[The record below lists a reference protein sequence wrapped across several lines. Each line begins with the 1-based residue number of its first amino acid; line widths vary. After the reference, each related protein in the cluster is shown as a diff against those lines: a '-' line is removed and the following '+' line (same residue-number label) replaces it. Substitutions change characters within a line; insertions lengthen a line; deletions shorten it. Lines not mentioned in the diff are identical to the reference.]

1 MRLRS
6 LTYLITLSLAAF
18 VAVPGS
24 ALAQEIA
31 LRVNGELITS
41 HNIVQ
46 RTLFQN
52 LPSLQNRIS
61 DFYERLNA
69 LLASDKVKETF
80 QQKMSAAQPR
90 TPKEAQRVAERINKE
105 LIEDATMQILSERG
119 ATRKSVIDALI
130 DDKLKL
136 QAAKQ
141 LGIEIT
147 DEEVVKDIILDRL
160 ANGEEPDVN
169 AYYAP
174 RMAYGIGR
182 KTIQQIIRAEL
193 AWRAVMNHTYGPPK
207 VLERN
212 SAYESFSRGYL
223 EKLKQNATISPGIGA
238 SGRGCV
244 RSPSAKTSLEC
255 FCARRY

>member
-1 MRLRS
+1 M
-6 LTYLITLSLAAF
+6 TA
-18 VAVPGS
+18 PES

-31 LRVNGELITS
+31 IRVNGELITS
-41 HNIVQ
+41 HDIVQ

-69 LLASDKVKETF
+69 LLAGDKVKGKFE
-80 QQKMSAAQPR
+80 QKMSAAQPR
-90 TPKEAQRVAERINKE
+90 SPAEARQVAERINKE

-136 QAAKQ
+136 QAAKR

-147 DEEVVKDIILDRL
+147 DEEVVKEIIAERL
-160 ANGEEPDVN
+160 AEGEEPDVN

-174 RMAYGIGR
+174 RVAYGIGR
-182 KTIQQIIRAEL
+182 KTIQEIIRAEL
-193 AWRAVMNHTYGPPK
+193 AWRAVMNQTYGPPM

-212 SAYESFSRGYL
+212 SVYENFSRGYL
-223 EKLKQNATISPGIGA
+223 DKLRRNATIN
-238 SGRGCV
+238 R
-244 RSPSAKTSLEC
+244 K
-255 FCARRY
+255 

>member
-1 MRLRS
+1 
-6 LTYLITLSLAAF
+6 LAAF

-31 LRVNGELITS
+31 IRVNGELITS
-41 HNIVQ
+41 HDIVQ

-69 LLASDKVKETF
+69 LLAGDKVKEKF
-80 QQKMSAAQPR
+80 RQKMSAAQPR

-136 QAAKQ
+136 QAAKR

-147 DEEVVKDIILDRL
+147 DEEVVKDIVSDRL

-182 KTIQQIIRAEL
+182 KTIQEIIRAEL

-223 EKLKQNATISPGIGA
+223 EKLRQNAIVY
-238 SGRGCV
+238 R
-244 RSPSAKTSLEC
+244 E
-255 FCARRY
+255 

>member
-1 MRLRS
+1 MHLRS

-31 LRVNGELITS
+31 IHVNGELITS
-41 HNIVQ
+41 HDIVQ
-46 RTLFQN
+46 RTLFHS

-61 DFYERLNA
+61 DFYERLNT
-69 LLASDKVKETF
+69 LLAGNKVKEKF

-90 TPKEAQRVAERINKE
+90 ASQEAQRLAEPINKQ

-119 ATRKSVIDALI
+119 AMRKTVIDALI
-130 DDKLKL
+130 DNKLKL
-136 QAAKQ
+136 QAAKR

-147 DEEVVKDIILDRL
+147 DEEVVKDIILERL
-160 ANGEEPDVN
+160 AGGEEPDVN

-174 RMAYGIGR
+174 RVAYGIGR
-182 KTIQQIIRAEL
+182 KTIQEIIRAEL
-193 AWRAVMNHTYGPPK
+193 AWRAVMTRTYGPPK

-212 SAYESFSRGYL
+212 SAYESFSRAYL
-223 EKLKQNATISPGIGA
+223 DKLRQNAIIY
-238 SGRGCV
+238 R
-244 RSPSAKTSLEC
+244 E
-255 FCARRY
+255 

>member
-1 MRLRS
+1 MRLRI
-6 LTYLITLSLAAF
+6 TIYLINLSFAAF

-24 ALAQEIA
+24 ALAQEMAI
-31 LRVNGELITS
+31 RVNGELITS

-69 LLASDKVKETF
+69 LLAGDKVKEKF
-80 QQKMSAAQPR
+80 RQKMSAAQPR
-90 TPKEAQRVAERINKE
+90 TPNEAQRAAERINKD
-105 LIEDATMQILSERG
+105 LIEDTTMQILSER
-119 ATRKSVIDALI
+119 AAMRKSVIDALI

-136 QAAKQ
+136 QAAKR

-147 DEEVVKDIILDRL
+147 DEEVVKDIIVERL
-160 ANGEEPDVN
+160 AQGEEPDVN

-174 RMAYGIGR
+174 RVAYGIGR
-182 KTIQQIIRAEL
+182 KTIQEIIRAEL
-193 AWRAVMNHTYGPPK
+193 AWRAVMNRTYGPPK

-223 EKLKQNATISPGIGA
+223 EKLRQNATIY
-238 SGRGCV
+238 R
-244 RSPSAKTSLEC
+244 E
-255 FCARRY
+255 

>member
-18 VAVPGS
+18 VAAPWS
-24 ALAQEIA
+24 ALAQEMAI
-31 LRVNGELITS
+31 RVNGELITT
-41 HNIVQ
+41 HDIVQ

-52 LPSLQNRIS
+52 LPSLQNPIS
-61 DFYERLNA
+61 DFYERLNG
-69 LLASDKVKETF
+69 LLAGDKIKEKF
-80 QQKMSAAQPR
+80 RQKVTAAQPR
-90 TPKEAQRVAERINKE
+90 TPKDAQRAAERINKE

-119 ATRKSVIDALI
+119 AMRKSVIDALI
-130 DDKLKL
+130 DDRLKL
-136 QAAKQ
+136 QAAKR

-147 DEEVVKDIILDRL
+147 DEEVVKDIISDRL
-160 ANGEEPDVN
+160 ASGEEPDVN

-174 RMAYGIGR
+174 RVAYGIGR
-182 KTIQQIIRAEL
+182 KTIQEIIRAEL

-223 EKLKQNATISPGIGA
+223 EKLRQ
-238 SGRGCV
+238 
-244 RSPSAKTSLEC
+244 SAIIYRE
-255 FCARRY
+255 

>member
-6 LTYLITLSLAAF
+6 LAYLITFSSAAF
-18 VAVPGS
+18 MAAPGS

-31 LRVNGELITS
+31 IRVNGELITS
-41 HNIVQ
+41 HDIVQ

-52 LPSLQNRIS
+52 LPSRQNPVS
-61 DFYERLNA
+61 DFYQRLNS
-69 LLASDKVKETF
+69 LLASDKVKEKF
-80 QQKMSAAQPR
+80 RQKMSAAQPR
-90 TPKEAQRVAERINKE
+90 SPKEAQRLTERCNKE

-119 ATRKSVIDALI
+119 ATRKTVIDALI

-136 QAAKQ
+136 QAAKR

-147 DEEVVKDIILDRL
+147 DEQVVKDIIVERL
-160 ANGEEPDVN
+160 ADGEEPDAN

-174 RMAYGIGR
+174 RVAYGIGR
-182 KTIQQIIRAEL
+182 KTIQEIIRAQL

-212 SAYESFSRGYL
+212 SAYESFSRAYL
-223 EKLKQNATISPGIGA
+223 EKLRQNAIIY
-238 SGRGCV
+238 RQ
-244 RSPSAKTSLEC
+244 
-255 FCARRY
+255 

>member
-1 MRLRS
+1 
-6 LTYLITLSLAAF
+6 LAAF

-31 LRVNGELITS
+31 IRVNGELITS
-41 HNIVQ
+41 HDIVQ

-69 LLASDKVKETF
+69 LLAGDKVKEKF
-80 QQKMSAAQPR
+80 RQKMSAAQPR

-119 ATRKSVIDALI
+119 ATRKTVIDALI

-136 QAAKQ
+136 QAAKR

-147 DEEVVKDIILDRL
+147 DEEVVKDIIVDRL
-160 ANGEEPDVN
+160 ADGEEPDVN

-174 RMAYGIGR
+174 RLAYGIGR
-182 KTIQQIIRAEL
+182 KTIQEIIRAEL
-193 AWRAVMNHTYGPPK
+193 AWRAVMNRTYGPPK

-212 SAYESFSRGYL
+212 STYERFSRGYL
-223 EKLKQNATISPGIGA
+223 EKLRQNAIIY
-238 SGRGCV
+238 R
-244 RSPSAKTSLEC
+244 E
-255 FCARRY
+255 

>member
-6 LTYLITLSLAAF
+6 LTYLITLSSAAF

-31 LRVNGELITS
+31 IRVNGELITS
-41 HNIVQ
+41 HEIVQ
-46 RTLFQN
+46 RTLFQS

-69 LLASDKVKETF
+69 LLAADKVKEKF
-80 QQKMSAAQPR
+80 RQKMSAAQPR
-90 TPKEAQRVAERINKE
+90 TPKEAQRVAEHINKE

-119 ATRKSVIDALI
+119 ATRKAVIDALI

-136 QAAKQ
+136 QAAKR

-160 ANGEEPDVN
+160 ADGEEPDAN

-174 RMAYGIGR
+174 RVAYGIDR
-182 KTIQQIIRAEL
+182 KTIQEIIRAEL

-223 EKLKQNATISPGIGA
+223 EKLRQKAIIY
-238 SGRGCV
+238 R
-244 RSPSAKTSLEC
+244 E
-255 FCARRY
+255 

>member
-1 MRLRS
+1 M
-6 LTYLITLSLAAF
+6 
-18 VAVPGS
+18 AVPGS

-31 LRVNGELITS
+31 IRVNGGLITS
-41 HNIVQ
+41 HDIVQ

-69 LLASDKVKETF
+69 LLAGDKVKEKF
-80 QQKMSAAQPR
+80 RQKMSAAQPR

-119 ATRKSVIDALI
+119 ATRKTVIDALI

-136 QAAKQ
+136 QAAKR

-147 DEEVVKDIILDRL
+147 DEEVVKDIIVDRL
-160 ANGEEPDVN
+160 ADGEEPDVN

-174 RMAYGIGR
+174 RLAYGIGR
-182 KTIQQIIRAEL
+182 KTIQEIIRAEL
-193 AWRAVMNHTYGPPK
+193 AWRAVMNRTYGPPK

-212 SAYESFSRGYL
+212 STYERFSRGYL
-223 EKLKQNATISPGIGA
+223 EKLRQNAIIY
-238 SGRGCV
+238 R
-244 RSPSAKTSLEC
+244 E
-255 FCARRY
+255 

>member
-1 MRLRS
+1 MA
-6 LTYLITLSLAAF
+6 I
-18 VAVPGS
+18 
-24 ALAQEIA
+24 
-31 LRVNGELITS
+31 RVNGELITT
-41 HNIVQ
+41 HDIVQ

-69 LLASDKVKETF
+69 LLAGDKVKEKF
-80 QQKMSAAQPR
+80 RQKMSAAQPR
-90 TPKEAQRVAERINKE
+90 TPKDAQRAVERINKE
-105 LIEDATMQILSERG
+105 LIGDATMQILSERG
-119 ATRKSVIDALI
+119 AMRKSVIDALI

-136 QAAKQ
+136 QAAKR

-147 DEEVVKDIILDRL
+147 DEEVVKDIISDRL
-160 ANGEEPDVN
+160 ASGEEPDVN

-174 RMAYGIGR
+174 RVAYGIGR
-182 KTIQQIIRAEL
+182 KTIQEIIRAEL

-223 EKLKQNATISPGIGA
+223 EKLKQ
-238 SGRGCV
+238 
-244 RSPSAKTSLEC
+244 SAIIYRE
-255 FCARRY
+255 

>member
-31 LRVNGELITS
+31 IRVNGELITS
-41 HNIVQ
+41 HDIVQ
-46 RTLFQN
+46 RTLFRN

-61 DFYERLNA
+61 DFYERLNT

-80 QQKMSAAQPR
+80 RQKVSAAQPR

-136 QAAKQ
+136 QAAKR

-147 DEEVVKDIILDRL
+147 DEEVVKDIILERL
-160 ANGEEPDVN
+160 AEGEEPEVN

-182 KTIQQIIRAEL
+182 KTIQEIIRAEL

-223 EKLKQNATISPGIGA
+223 EKLRQNATIH
-238 SGRGCV
+238 R
-244 RSPSAKTSLEC
+244 E
-255 FCARRY
+255 

>member
-6 LTYLITLSLAAF
+6 VTYLITLSLAAF
-18 VAVPGS
+18 VAAPWS
-24 ALAQEIA
+24 ALAQEMAI
-31 LRVNGELITS
+31 RVNGELITT
-41 HNIVQ
+41 HDIVQ

-52 LPSLQNRIS
+52 LPSLRNPIS

-69 LLASDKVKETF
+69 LLAGDKIKEKF
-80 QQKMSAAQPR
+80 RQKVTAAQPR
-90 TPKEAQRVAERINKE
+90 TPKDAQRAAERINKE

-119 ATRKSVIDALI
+119 AMRKSVIDALI

-136 QAAKQ
+136 QAAKR

-147 DEEVVKDIILDRL
+147 DEEVVKDIVSDRL
-160 ANGEEPDVN
+160 ASGEEPDVN

-174 RMAYGIGR
+174 RVAYGIGR
-182 KTIQQIIRAEL
+182 KTIQEIIRAEL

-223 EKLKQNATISPGIGA
+223 EKLRQ
-238 SGRGCV
+238 
-244 RSPSAKTSLEC
+244 SAIIYRE
-255 FCARRY
+255 